1 MQSQKLLE
9 YYTERLK
16 AVVELI
22 NDLRFKD
29 DANPDY
35 IRLKTKANCYREI
48 ISDVMN
54 SKINES
60 ISVKDR
66 LNKIERIKKE
76 YGSESNQY
84 IIIALNE
91 ITSILRD
98 YFNVDEIEDD
108 GPGGV

>member
-1 MQSQKLLE
+1 MKGKGHIQSFNEHQENL
-9 YYTERLK
+9 
-16 AVVELI
+16 
-22 NDLRFKD
+22 N
-29 DANPDY
+29 
-35 IRLKTKANCYREI
+35 
-48 ISDVMN
+48 ISDVSD

-60 ISVKDR
+60 MSVKDR
-66 LNKIERIKKE
+66 LEKIERIKRQ

-91 ITSILRD
+91 ITDILRE